1 MRIGGLQKFSF
12 IDFPNKTSAI
22 IFTQGC
28 NFRCEYC
35 HNPELV
41 YYNMFQVPIP
51 EEQIFAFLESRR
63 NQLDAVV
70 ITGGEP
76 TLQPDLIEFIK
87 KVKAMGFLVKLDTNG
102 SNPQVLE
109 QIINQKLVDFIAMD
123 IKATFDKYNLVC
135 CVPVDIDDIKLSIE
149 LIKNSGIDFLFRTDL
164 LQKHINATQMR
175 IDLIEKRQF
184 FNTAKLLLFL
194 DCYHKKR
201 SVPVELL
208 MAFK

>member
-12 IDFPNKTSAI
+12 IDYPNKTAAI

-41 YYNMFQVPIP
+41 YYNMFQVPMP
-51 EEQIFAFLESRR
+51 EEQVFSFLESRK

-76 TLQPDLIEFIK
+76 TLQQDLIEFIK
-87 KVKAMGFLVKLDTNG
+87 KIKGMGFLVKLDTNG

-123 IKATFDKYNLVC
+123 IKAPFDKYNLVC
-135 CVPVDIDDIKLSIE
+135 CVPVDIDNIKLSIE
-149 LIKNSGIDFLFRTDL
+149 LIKNSGIDFLFRTTYDKSKL
-164 LQKHINATQMR
+164 FDKDIQTMTDFLNVDNHYKVQKCN
-175 IDLIEKRQF
+175 
-184 FNTAKLLLFL
+184 
-194 DCYHKKR
+194 
-201 SVPVELL
+201 PVILH
-208 MAFK
+208 

>member
-12 IDFPNKTSAI
+12 IDYPNKTAAI

-41 YYNMFQVPIP
+41 YYNMFQVPMP
-51 EEQIFAFLESRR
+51 EQQVLAFLESRK

-76 TLQPDLIEFIK
+76 TLQSDLIDFIK
-87 KVKAMGFLVKLDTNG
+87 KVKDMGFFVKLDTNG

-109 QIINQKLVDFIAMD
+109 AIINQKLVDFIAMD
-123 IKATFDKYNLVC
+123 IKAPFDKYNLVC
-135 CVPVDIDDIKLSIE
+135 CVQVDIDNIKKSID
-149 LIKNSGIDFLFRTDL
+149 LIKKSGIDFLFRTTYDKSKL
-164 LQKHINATQMR
+164 FDKDIQTVTDFLKVDNHYKVQKCNPVILQ
-175 IDLIEKRQF
+175 
-184 FNTAKLLLFL
+184 
-194 DCYHKKR
+194 
-201 SVPVELL
+201 
-208 MAFK
+208 

>member
-12 IDFPNKTSAI
+12 IDYPNKTAAI

-28 NFRCEYC
+28 NFRCTYC

-41 YYNMFQVPIP
+41 YPNMYQVPMP
-51 EEQIFAFLESRR
+51 EEQVFTFLESRR

-87 KVKAMGFLVKLDTNG
+87 KVKAMGFLVKLDSNG
-102 SNPQVLE
+102 SRPEILE

-123 IKATFDKYNLVC
+123 IKAPFDKYDLVC
-135 CVPVDIDDIKLSIE
+135 CVPVNIDNIKRSIE
-149 LIKNSGIDFLFRTDL
+149 LIKNSGIDFLFRTTYDKSKL
-164 LQKHINATQMR
+164 FDEDIQTMTKFLNVDTHYKVQKCN
-175 IDLIEKRQF
+175 
-184 FNTAKLLLFL
+184 
-194 DCYHKKR
+194 
-201 SVPVELL
+201 PVVLH
-208 MAFK
+208 

>member
-12 IDFPNKTSAI
+12 IDFPNKTAAI

-28 NFRCEYC
+28 NFKCAYC

-41 YYNMFQVPIP
+41 YPNMFQVPIQ
-51 EEQIFAFLESRR
+51 EEQVFAFLESRR

-87 KVKAMGFLVKLDTNG
+87 KVKAMGFLVKLDSNG

-123 IKATFDKYNLVC
+123 IKGTFDKYDLVC
-135 CVPVDIDDIKLSIE
+135 CVPVNIDNIKCSID
-149 LIKNSGIDFLFRTDL
+149 LIKNSGIDFLFRTTYDKSKL
-164 LQKHINATQMR
+164 FDKDIQTVTDFLNVDNHYKVQKCN
-175 IDLIEKRQF
+175 
-184 FNTAKLLLFL
+184 
-194 DCYHKKR
+194 
-201 SVPVELL
+201 PVILH
-208 MAFK
+208 

>member
-12 IDFPNKTSAI
+12 IDYPNKTAAI

-41 YYNMFQVPIP
+41 YPSMYQVPMQ
-51 EEQIFAFLESRR
+51 EEQVFAFLESRR

-76 TLQPDLIEFIK
+76 TLQSDLIDFIK

-109 QIINQKLVDFIAMD
+109 EIINQKLVDFIAMD

-135 CVPVDIDDIKLSIE
+135 CVPVDIDNIKKSID
-149 LIKNSGIDFLFRTDL
+149 LIKKSGIDFLFRTTYDKSKL
-164 LQKHINATQMR
+164 FDKDIQTVTDFLKVDNHYKVQKCNPVILQ
-175 IDLIEKRQF
+175 
-184 FNTAKLLLFL
+184 
-194 DCYHKKR
+194 
-201 SVPVELL
+201 
-208 MAFK
+208 

>member
-12 IDFPNKTSAI
+12 IDYPNKTSAI

-41 YYNMFQVPIP
+41 YYNMYQIPVP
-51 EEQIFAFLESRR
+51 EEQVIAFLESRK

-76 TLQPDLIEFIK
+76 TLQPNLIDFIK
-87 KVKAMGFLVKLDTNG
+87 KVKDMGFLVKLDTNG

-123 IKATFDKYNLVC
+123 IKAPFDKYNLVC
-135 CVPVDIDDIKLSIE
+135 CVPVDIDDIKLSIK
-149 LIKNSGIDFLFRTDL
+149 LIKNSGIKFLFRTTYD
-164 LQKHINATQMR
+164 KS
-175 IDLIEKRQF
+175 
-184 FNTAKLLLFL
+184 KLFDKDIQTMTNFL
-194 DCYHKKR
+194 DVNTNYIIQKCNPILH
-201 SVPVELL
+201 
-208 MAFK
+208 